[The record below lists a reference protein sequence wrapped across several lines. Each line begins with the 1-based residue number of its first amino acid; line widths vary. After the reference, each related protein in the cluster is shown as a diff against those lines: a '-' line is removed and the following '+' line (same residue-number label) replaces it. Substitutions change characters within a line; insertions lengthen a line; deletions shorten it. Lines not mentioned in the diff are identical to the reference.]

1 MKSSNLLWAVAIALI
16 AGCSVQSAHADDPC
30 FFSGSMYSDGS
41 ASCQTGHE
49 YRCDDGEWLSTMH
62 GCKTDIKVVASRTCN
77 FGGISFSTGSAS
89 CQNGTQYRC
98 EDGSW
103 ATLGVPCTVG
113 DSPIKVV
120 PTGSTCMFSGATV
133 ASGSTI
139 CQSSSTFLCNDGSW
153 VNLGTLCR

>member
-1 MKSSNLLWAVAIALI
+1 MPQLGRIGKICRPAANRLKSRSAI
-16 AGCSVQSAHADDPC
+16 Q
-30 FFSGSMYSDGS
+30 
-41 ASCQTGHE
+41 
-49 YRCDDGEWLSTMH
+49 R
-62 GCKTDIKVVASRTCN
+62 ASRTCN
-77 FGGISFSTGSAS
+77 FGGIAFSTGSAS